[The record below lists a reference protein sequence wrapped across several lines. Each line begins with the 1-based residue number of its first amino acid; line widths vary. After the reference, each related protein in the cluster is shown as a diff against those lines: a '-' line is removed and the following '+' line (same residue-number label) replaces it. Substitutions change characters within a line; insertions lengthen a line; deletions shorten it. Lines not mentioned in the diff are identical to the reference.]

1 MEIWKPLIYPGINEQ
16 NNKFEISSDG
26 RLRNKLTNKIYKPTV
41 LTSGY
46 YSVKTS
52 LGSRKIKKHIIIH
65 KAVAYTF
72 IPNPNNYPE
81 INHIDGNKLNNSI
94 NNLEWCSSHH
104 NQQHKYDIGLYDV
117 SKIQGENN
125 PSHKLTESD
134 VHYIREHYIK
144 GSKEFGERALSRKF
158 NVARR
163 TICSIINMKTWT
175 HI

>member
-1 MEIWKPLIYPGINEQ
+1 MEIWKPLIYPGIDEQ
-16 NNKFEISSDG
+16 NNKFEISSIG

-46 YSVKTS
+46 YSVKIS

-81 INHIDGNKLNNSI
+81 INHIDGNKLNNNI

-117 SKIQGENN
+117 SKIQG
-125 PSHKLTESD
+125 
-134 VHYIREHYIK
+134 HYIK

-158 NVARR
+158 NVARP
-163 TICSIINMKTWT
+163 TIRSIINMESWT